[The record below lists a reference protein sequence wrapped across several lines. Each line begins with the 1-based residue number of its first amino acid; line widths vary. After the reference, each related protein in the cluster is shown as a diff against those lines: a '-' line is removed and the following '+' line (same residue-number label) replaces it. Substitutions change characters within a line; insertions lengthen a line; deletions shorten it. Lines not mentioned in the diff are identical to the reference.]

1 MSWMEIELE
10 GGRTA
15 FRPGEE
21 VAGRVL
27 WLIEEE
33 AEGSDGPSPVESAEV
48 RLVWFTRGR
57 GDRDS
62 SIVAA
67 ENLLR
72 PEAADRRTFRLPL
85 PAGPYSVSGKLL
97 SVVWAVEAVLEPG
110 SRAAR
115 TEIVVS
121 PTGREVLL
129 HPELGGSEAA
139 ASVDQAP
146 TSTGDRTR
154 EPRGSGD
161 RPPRLDAEVDEID
174 YDFGGDR

>member
-1 MSWMEIELE
+1 MSWLEIELE

-15 FRPGEE
+15 FRPGDE

-33 AEGSDGPSPVESAEV
+33 AGGGPAEPVGSAEV

-62 SIVAA
+62 AIVAA
-67 ENLLR
+67 EDLLR
-72 PEAADRRTFRLPL
+72 PEAADRRTFRFRL
-85 PAGPYSVSGKLL
+85 PAGPYSASGKLV

-121 PTGREVLL
+121 PTGHEVLL
-129 HPELGGSEAA
+129 HGDTSGADRWNLDEPDRRTLPKT
-139 ASVDQAP
+139 ASSA
-146 TSTGDRTR
+146 TR
-154 EPRGSGD
+154 EPR
-161 RPPRLDAEVDEID
+161 LDADVGDVG
-174 YDFGGDR
+174 YDFGDER